1 MYGGNKDDEH
11 MDRNLSFQTQA
22 SAIFARMGFAMFT
35 GYLVCTSSFA
45 LGAENSEDFRD
56 FLKQIHSA
64 SEDRGFSFTGKYTVE
79 GWGNLSGGVQT
90 GAAYDGLLKLTQGLD
105 LKKIIGWGGASIF
118 TSWLYPHG
126 KGLSDKYTGELN
138 LLSNI
143 EAYNSFRLFELWF
156 QQKFFGDAASIRI
169 GQMSADLEFYQSE
182 NSNVFINSCFGTFP
196 TISFGTSLPIYPVG
210 GLGVRVDFHP
220 SSTTFARAAVFDSN
234 PGQQNTN
241 DKHGTLFHLNPSSG
255 VIVIAEA
262 GYQVMPSADNKGKD
276 EAYTIGAY
284 YDSRTFTGNFIQPT
298 HSSNCGFYAIADR
311 RLYRSTPYI
320 NEQSSN
326 AGLGAFVS
334 CSVAPPDRNEVSF
347 YMDGGINYTGLF
359 SGRDKDLLGFAVSYT
374 KISNDYVVDNIPVH
388 SGHETVLEAT
398 YRFCVKD
405 SLYLQPDFQYIFD
418 PGAFRH
424 LPNAVVVGMR
434 FDLTF

>member
-1 MYGGNKDDEH
+1 MKRKPNFEI
-11 MDRNLSFQTQA
+11 RPST
-22 SAIFARMGFAMFT
+22 IFARVGFAVLT
-35 GYLVCTSSFA
+35 GWLACVSSFA
-45 LGAENSEDFRD
+45 LGGENSEGYGDL
-56 FLKQIHSA
+56 LKQIHSA
-64 SEDRGFSFTGKYTVE
+64 AEDKGFSITGENTVE
-79 GWGNLSGGVQT
+79 GWGNLSGGIQT
-90 GAAYDGLLKLTQGLD
+90 GAAYEGLLKLTQQLD

-118 TSWLYPHG
+118 TSWLYPYG
-126 KGLSDKYTGELN
+126 NGLSDKYTGELN

-143 EAYNSFRLFELWF
+143 TAYNSFRLFELWF
-156 QQKFFGDAASIRI
+156 QQKFLGDSASIRI

-210 GLGVRVDFHP
+210 GLGTRVDFHP
-220 SSTTFARAAVFDSN
+220 SSATFARAAVFDSN

-241 DKHGTLFHLNPSSG
+241 DKHGTLFHLNPTSG

-262 GYQVMPSADNKGKD
+262 GYQVSPSADNNGKD
-276 EAYTIGAY
+276 EAYTIGGY
-284 YDSRTFTGNFIQPT
+284 YDSRTFTGNFIQST

-326 AGLGAFVS
+326 AGLGVFASF
-334 CSVAPPDRNEVSF
+334 SVAPPDRNEVSF
-347 YMDGGINYTGLF
+347 YIDGGINYTGLF
-359 SGRDKDLLGFAVSYT
+359 PGRDKDLLGLAVSYT
-374 KISNDYVVDNIPVH
+374 KISNDYVVNNIPVH

-398 YRFCVKD
+398 YRFWVND
-405 SLYLQPDFQYIFD
+405 SLHLQPDFQYIFD

-424 LPNAVVVGMR
+424 LPNTVVIGMR

>member
-1 MYGGNKDDEH
+1 MMNSNPNFEIQPFTI
-11 MDRNLSFQTQA
+11 S
-22 SAIFARMGFAMFT
+22 ARMRFAVLT
-35 GYLVCTSSFA
+35 GCLACISSFA
-45 LGAENSEDFRD
+45 LGGVSSEDYWD

-64 SEDRGFSFTGKYTVE
+64 TEDKGFSFTGENTVE
-79 GWGNLSGGVQT
+79 GWGNLSGGIQT
-90 GAAYDGLLKLTQGLD
+90 GAAYEGLLKLTQGLD
-105 LKKIIGWGGASIF
+105 LKKIIGWVGASIF
-118 TSWLYPHG
+118 TSWLYPNG
-126 KGLSDKYTGELN
+126 NGLSDRFTGELN

-156 QQKFFGDAASIRI
+156 QQKFFSDTASIRI
-169 GQMSADLEFYQSE
+169 GQMSADVEFYQSE
-182 NSNVFINSCFGTFP
+182 NSNLFINSCFGTFP

-210 GLGVRVDFHP
+210 GLGTIVDFHP
-220 SSTTFARAAVFDSN
+220 SSTTFARAGVFDSN

-262 GYQVMPSADNKGKD
+262 GYQVTPSADNKGKD

-284 YDSRTFTGNFIQPT
+284 YDSRTFTGDFIQPT
-298 HSSNCGFYAIADR
+298 HSGNCGFYAIADR

-347 YMDGGINYTGLF
+347 YMDGGINYSGLF
-359 SGRDKDLLGFAVSYT
+359 PRRDKDLLGIALSYT
-374 KISNDYVVDNIPVH
+374 KISNDYVVNNFPIH
-388 SGHETVLEAT
+388 SGHETVIEAT
-398 YRFCVKD
+398 YRFSVND
-405 SLYLQPDFQYIFD
+405 GLYLQPDFQYILD

-424 LPNAVVVGMR
+424 LPNTVVFGIR
-434 FDLTF
+434 LDLTF